1 MKDADIFDDFSLS
14 TFVVFRHKSLTTCVR
29 KFFIIALEK
38 KTKQNK
44 KNNFS
49 EYLDYGGS

>member
-38 KTKQNK
+38 KQNK
-44 KNNFS
+44 TKKTTFQNT
-49 EYLDYGGS
+49 